1 MKATGVVRRIDD
13 LGRVVIP
20 KEIRRTLRINNADPL
35 EVFVDGKG
43 KVILKKYEPI
53 RDLSKYAKEYAASLF
68 ESLGRKTF
76 ICDEENIIAAAGLP
90 AKQSMNKDIS
100 EDIKS
105 LIKKDEPTLERD
117 KIVVE
122 GGESFSHILVTPVKL
137 NERSVGAII
146 MIADNEMGSLEI
158 NLTKTAANFLAKQL
172 H

>member
-53 RDLSKYAKEYAASLF
+53 QDLSKYAKEYAASLF
-68 ESLGRKTF
+68 ESLGKKTF
-76 ICDEENIIAAAGLP
+76 ICDEENIIAAAG
-90 AKQSMNKDIS
+90 ASSKQFLNKELS
-100 EDIKS
+100 EDIQE
-105 LIKKDEPTLERD
+105 LIKGNEPALESN
-117 KIVVE
+117 KAIIE
-122 GGESFSHILVTPVKL
+122 GGENISHILVTPIRL
-137 NERSVGAII
+137 NNHSVGGII
-146 MIADNEMGSLEI
+146 MIAEEEMGNLEI

-172 H
+172 D